1 MLFILVNADFFSSFF
16 FFQNEAMLVIKLY
29 VKDLTLSE
37 LQAVF
42 LGQLSTVA
50 GKLME
55 NIDFTISI
63 KP

>member
-1 MLFILVNADFFSSFF
+1 
-16 FFQNEAMLVIKLY
+16 MLVIKLY

>member
-1 MLFILVNADFFSSFF
+1 MLFILVNADFFSSF